1 MQKFRIGS
9 AGLLF
14 LNFNLAGIPILGL
27 LMRSIF
33 GMLYS
38 SGEPGAARIA
48 LGIVYILS
56 LLGTN
61 IGLAIWAWKTEPV
74 RWVAGAIGAWTGFA
88 SVAALGLGAITP
100 WGIVQSL
107 VLLSMM
113 RIS

>member
-1 MQKFRIGS
+1 M
-9 AGLLF
+9 LF
-14 LNFNLAGIPILGL
+14 LIFNLAGIPILGL
-27 LMRSIF
+27 LMRPIF
-33 GMLYS
+33 VVLYS

-48 LGIVYILS
+48 LGIVYFLS

-61 IGLAIWAWKTEPV
+61 IGPAIWAWKTEPV
-74 RWVAGAIGAWTGFA
+74 RWVGRVIGAWAGIS

-100 WGIVQSL
+100 WGIVQTL